1 MRADGL
7 FEHKGVAMH
16 PGDKGMEAIAERI
29 FSDDAKDFKIGRSVR
44 TKIFIKVYWG

>member
-29 FSDDAKDFKIGRSVR
+29 FSVMQRF
-44 TKIFIKVYWG
+44 